1 MKKQITLALS
11 KASKKIIIS
20 FLYLSVMIILFLGIF
35 FSLFSA
41 VNGISLTVLKVQIPG
56 VIFGVLVLYLG
67 LKYYFSVIKLQEEL
81 YKSTSK
87 FSWDNFKS
95 KKIKQ

>member
-11 KASKKIIIS
+11 NASKKIIIS

-35 FSLFSA
+35 FSLFSV

-95 KKIKQ
+95 KKVKQ